1 MKMMTER
8 NTQVL
13 LAHIN
18 NGAKIE
24 VARIGSDDSDGA
36 AAYANEQDMV
46 QAMAHP
52 MQPIADAIGRGNQE
66 MAIAISNL
74 AQTLN
79 EQNNR
84 PRQVVRGADGK
95 IIGVQ

>member
-1 MKMMTER
+1 
-8 NTQVL
+8 
-13 LAHIN
+13 
-18 NGAKIE
+18 
-24 VARIGSDDSDGA
+24 
-36 AAYANEQDMV
+36 
-46 QAMAHP
+46 

-66 MAIAISNL
+66 MAMAISNL